1 MLQNDGVQGRLDSTL
16 QGACENGAASVEC
29 RRRAWAFPAIVT
41 AAAAMIRQK
50 TMRRRMTQAL
60 KGSPTRGKVR
70 PATAGIKSAPV
81 HIPAFTSKG
90 AALQRLLLHV
100 LDAGKIDALGAF
112 PGVAEIEFVLGE
124 KHRIAVDV
132 VGDAG
137 AVGRYEGLQL
147 LAVIRRDPARQL
159 KFAGLEFDRQRVFG
173 VQPRLQHVKL
183 Q

>member
-16 QGACENGAASVEC
+16 QGACENGVASMEC
-29 RRRAWAFPAIVT
+29 RPRAPPFPASLP
-41 AAAAMIRQK
+41 AAAAIIRQK

-124 KHRIAVDV
+124 KHRIAVV
-132 VGDAG
+132 EVAPTG
-137 AVGRYEGLQL
+137 AS
-147 LAVIRRDPARQL
+147 
-159 KFAGLEFDRQRVFG
+159 
-173 VQPRLQHVKL
+173 
-183 Q
+183 

>member
-16 QGACENGAASVEC
+16 QGACENGVASMEC
-29 RRRAWAFPAIVT
+29 RRRASAFPAIVT

-70 PATAGIKSAPV
+70 PATAGINPAPV
-81 HIPAFTSKG
+81 HTPAFTAKG
-90 AALQRLLLHV
+90 PAPSRFFLHV

-124 KHRIAVDV
+124 KHRIAVV
-132 VGDAG
+132 EVAPTG
-137 AVGRYEGLQL
+137 AS
-147 LAVIRRDPARQL
+147 
-159 KFAGLEFDRQRVFG
+159 
-173 VQPRLQHVKL
+173 
-183 Q
+183 